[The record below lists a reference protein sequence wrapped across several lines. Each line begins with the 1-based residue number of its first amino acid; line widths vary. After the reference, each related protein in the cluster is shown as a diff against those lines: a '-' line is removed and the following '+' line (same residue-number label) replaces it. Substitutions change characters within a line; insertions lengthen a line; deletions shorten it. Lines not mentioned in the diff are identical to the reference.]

1 MAEAV
6 IAGGLYWAEAY
17 GRRLLR
23 IGGYWAE
30 AYGRR
35 PMGGGL
41 WTEVNKRRYLL
52 YYPYLLKQGILLLGL
67 PHRFALRHE
76 SLEGIGIGSCK
87 QPAPAPRS
95 MPFCLAPYSR
105 TPAGRPA
112 GARRAYPAHHL
123 GVVVSCRGSQKST
136 LDTFTYAETDRW
148 ESQLT

>member
-1 MAEAV
+1 M
-6 IAGGLYWAEAY
+6 L
-17 GRRLLR
+17 
-23 IGGYWAE
+23 IGGGIYS
-30 AYGRR
+30 
-35 PMGGGL
+35 
-41 WTEVNKRRYLL
+41 TI
-52 YYPYLLKQGILLLGL
+52 PYLLKQGILFLRL
-67 PHRFALRHE
+67 PLCFALRHG
-76 SLEGIGIGSCK
+76 SLEGTIGIGIGSCK